1 MMWIVRYELDQQGF
15 QERIERSS
23 VGSLARCA
31 SGRAWVGSL
40 GSPPTCL
47 MGGFPPIFRWPSSDR
62 ASAHEQ
68 ATMEDRLY

>member
-31 SGRAWVGSL
+31 SGRAWVRSL
-40 GSPPTCL
+40 GSPPACL
-47 MGGFPPIFRWPSSDR
+47 MWEFFPVLRWPSSDR
-62 ASAHEQ
+62 VSANEQ
-68 ATMEDRLY
+68 VTIEDRL